1 MTANTCH
8 RIRAGAAAVLALAII
23 AGLPGVAMAQTSES
37 GTARTRET
45 TRTFDM
51 EAAKARALQ
60 AIDARLAALD
70 AAVSRLA
77 TARYLTAEHKA
88 RLTRDLHAVSASL
101 RDLRAKIEAESDPQ
115 QLKILMRQIVEGH
128 YVFAFQLPRVRLVTA
143 SDVTVGVSLKLREL
157 GDRLEV
163 KILEAEQRGNDMTEA
178 RRLLEDLRTNV
189 AVANGIGVKTA
200 AEVLALTVDG
210 YPDNK
215 PVLERARMA
224 LQTGREHLNK
234 GRQDARAI
242 IAILNGGRP
251 AR

>member
-1 MTANTCH
+1 MTSNTCH
-8 RIRAGAAAVLALAII
+8 RIRTGAAAVLALAII
-23 AGLPGVAMAQTSES
+23 AGLPGVAMAQSS
-37 GTARTRET
+37 DAGTTRSRDT

-60 AIDARLAALD
+60 AIDTRLAALD

-77 TARYLTAEHKA
+77 TARYLTAEHEA
-88 RLTRDLHAVSASL
+88 RLTRDLQAVSASL
-101 RDLRAKIEAESDPQ
+101 RALRAQIQAEDDPQ
-115 QLKILMRQIVEGH
+115 QLKNLMRQIVEGH
-128 YVFAFQLPRVRLVTA
+128 YVFAFQLPRVRLVTG
-143 SDVTVGVSLKLREL
+143 SDATVGVSLRLRGL

-178 RRLLEDLRTNV
+178 RRLLEDLRGH
-189 AVANGIGVKTA
+189 AAAAHGIGVKAA

-215 PVLERARMA
+215 PVLDRARTA
-224 LQTGREHLNK
+224 LRVGRDHLDK

-242 IAILNGGRP
+242 IAILNGSRP
-251 AR
+251 SR